1 MILEFDLIEDED
13 SARSPLLREE
23 RRKAMQDL
31 VEASDF
37 SLVKYPGCDCKVALA
52 VENNQ
57 MLFKFRSKDDE
68 EMMTLALSP
77 RPYKKHIQDYFAMVE
92 SYESIRAEGNLYK
105 LETVDMARRAIH
117 NEAAELLTERLS
129 DKVHM
134 DFDTARR
141 LFTLICALHLGQGK
155 QSGSL

>member
-1 MILEFDLIEDED
+1 MIIKLDLIEDEHA
-13 SARSPLLREE
+13 ARSPMLQEE
-23 RRKAMQDL
+23 RRKAIADL
-31 VEASDF
+31 TQNSDF
-37 SLVKYPGCDCKVALA
+37 TLVKYPGCDCCVTLS

-57 MLFKFRSKDDE
+57 MIFKFRSREDE

-77 RPYKKHIQDYFAMVE
+77 RPYRKLIQDYFAMVE

-129 DKVHM
+129 DKVSM
-134 DFDTARR
+134 DFETARR

-155 QSGSL
+155 QAAGV

>member
-1 MILEFDLIEDED
+1 MILQLDLIEDEN

-23 RRKAMQDL
+23 RRKAIADL
-31 VEASDF
+31 TEGSDF
-37 SLVKYPGCDCKVALA
+37 TLVKYPGCDCCVTLA
-52 VENNQ
+52 VEDNQ
-57 MLFKFRSKDDE
+57 MVFRFRSRDDQ
-68 EMMTLALSP
+68 EMMTLVLSP
-77 RPYKKHIQDYFAMVE
+77 RPYKKLIQDYFAMVE

-129 DKVHM
+129 DKVSM
-134 DFDTARR
+134 DFETARR

-155 QSGSL
+155 QGGSL